1 LMGARASPFLRQENG
16 SVAQAEITMMLRNET
31 WMVALEALWA
41 NKIRAFLTTLGVII
55 GSACIVLV
63 VTVAL
68 SGRRYVIA
76 QIEAVGSNLVYA
88 RLETD
93 PNRPAML
100 QDELSME
107 DMNAAKS
114 AIPGVLAVAGTR
126 DMPSSVI
133 AGSVE
138 RNVNLVGVTEGF
150 QQIRNLLI
158 LNGRFVDAED
168 VSARSRVCLITTQL
182 SNLMFP
188 VSDPIGQNLRV
199 GELSFIVIGV
209 FKERVETFGQSEI
222 RDYSVLIPF
231 PLMKYYLGDTSLD
244 VLYVQAG
251 TPEGVIPT
259 THRLEALL
267 QSRHPTR
274 ARYSVMNF
282 NSILEAARK
291 IALALTVVLVLIGF
305 IALLVSGIGIM
316 NIMLVTVQER
326 TREIG
331 IRKAI
336 GARRSEIL
344 QQFLL
349 EAFLISGFGAV
360 VGILIAVAIPVI
372 VQPLLPGNLRVPVP
386 WESVVLSFLVSCS
399 VGVFFGYLP
408 AERAAKLQPT
418 ESLRYE

>member
-1 LMGARASPFLRQENG
+1 
-16 SVAQAEITMMLRNET
+16 MMLKNET

-41 NKIRAFLTTLGVII
+41 NKVRAFLTTLGVVI

-76 QIEAVGSNLVYA
+76 QIEAVGSNLVLA
-88 RLETD
+88 SLETD
-93 PNRPAML
+93 PNRPVTL
-100 QDELSME
+100 QDELSVE
-107 DMNAAKS
+107 DMAAAKAS
-114 AIPGVLAVAGTR
+114 IPGVVAVAGTR
-126 DMPSSVI
+126 GMQSSVM

-158 LNGRFVDAED
+158 LRGRFLDADD
-168 VSARSRVCLITTQL
+168 VTSRSRVCLITRQL
-182 SNLMFP
+182 ANLMFP
-188 VSDPIGQNLRV
+188 FTNPIGKSLRA
-199 GELSFIVIGV
+199 GELDFTVIGV
-209 FKERVETFGQSEI
+209 FRERVETFGLSEI
-222 RDYSVLIPF
+222 QDYSVLVPF
-231 PLMKYYLGDTSLD
+231 PLMKYYLGDGALD
-244 VLYVQAG
+244 MFYLQER
-251 TPEGVIPT
+251 TPEEVVPATIQ
-259 THRLEALL
+259 LEALL
-267 QSRHPTR
+267 HSRHPTR
-274 ARYSVMNF
+274 ARYTVRNF
-282 NSILEAARK
+282 AAILEAAQT
-291 IALALTVVLVLIGF
+291 IGFALAVVLVLIGF

-316 NIMLVTVQER
+316 NIMLVTVRER

-344 QQFLL
+344 SQFLL
-349 EAFLISGFGAV
+349 EAFLISGFGSV
-360 VGILIAVAIPVI
+360 LGILIAVAIPVM

-386 WESVVLSFLVSCS
+386 WQSVVLAFLVSCS

-408 AERAAKLQPT
+408 AERAAQLQPT

>member
-1 LMGARASPFLRQENG
+1 
-16 SVAQAEITMMLRNET
+16 MMLRNET

-76 QIEAVGSNLVYA
+76 QIEGVGSNLVYA
-88 RLETD
+88 RLDID

-100 QDELSME
+100 QDELSLE
-107 DMNAAKS
+107 DMNAAHT
-114 AIPGVLAVAGTR
+114 AIPGVVTVAGTR
-126 DMPSSVI
+126 GMASSVI

-138 RNVNLVGVTEGF
+138 HNVSLVGVTEGF

-158 LNGRFVDAED
+158 LRGRFLDTED
-168 VSARSRVCLITTQL
+168 VDARSRVCLITSQL
-182 SNLMFP
+182 ADLMFP
-188 VSDPIGQNLRV
+188 LSDPIGHNLRV
-199 GELSFIVIGV
+199 GELSFTVIGV
-209 FKERVETFGQSEI
+209 FKERVETFGLSEI
-222 RDYSVLIPF
+222 QDYTVLIPF
-231 PLMKYYLGDTSLD
+231 PLMKYYLGDTSLEM
-244 VLYVQAG
+244 LYVQAS

-267 QSRHPTR
+267 ASRHPTR
-274 ARYSVMNF
+274 AKYSVQNLS
-282 NSILEAARK
+282 SILEAARR
-291 IALALTVVLVLIGF
+291 IALALTIVLVLIGF

-349 EAFLISGFGAV
+349 EAFLISGFGSV

-386 WESVVLSFLVSCS
+386 WQSVVLSFLVSCS

-408 AERAAKLQPT
+408 ADRAAKLQPT

>member
-1 LMGARASPFLRQENG
+1 
-16 SVAQAEITMMLRNET
+16 MMLRNET

-88 RLETD
+88 RLDTD

-100 QDELSME
+100 QDELSLG
-107 DMNAAKS
+107 DMNAAKDS
-114 AIPGVLAVAGTR
+114 IPGVVAVAGTR

-138 RNVNLVGVTEGF
+138 HNVNLVGATEGF

-158 LNGRFVDAED
+158 SNGRFLDAED
-168 VSARSRVCLITTQL
+168 VSARSRVCLITGQL
-182 SNLMFP
+182 AGLMFP
-188 VSDPIGQNLRV
+188 TSDPIGQNLRV
-199 GELSFIVIGV
+199 GELSFVVIGV

-244 VLYVQAG
+244 TLYVQAG
-251 TPEGVIPT
+251 SPEAVIPT
-259 THRLEALL
+259 TIQMEALL
-267 QSRHPTR
+267 RNRHPTR

-282 NSILEAARK
+282 NAILEAARK

-336 GARRSEIL
+336 GARRGEIL
-344 QQFLL
+344 YQFLL
-349 EAFLISGFGAV
+349 EAFLISGFGSV
-360 VGILIAVAIPVI
+360 VGILIAVLIPVL

-386 WESVVLSFLVSCS
+386 WQSVVLSFLVSCS
-399 VGVFFGYLP
+399 IGVFFGYLP

>member
-1 LMGARASPFLRQENG
+1 
-16 SVAQAEITMMLRNET
+16 MMLRNET

-41 NKIRAFLTTLGVII
+41 NKVRAFLTTLGVII

-76 QIEAVGSNLVYA
+76 QIEGVGSNLVYA
-88 RLETD
+88 RLDID
-93 PNRPAML
+93 PNRSIML
-100 QDELSME
+100 QDELSLE

-114 AIPGVLAVAGTR
+114 GIPGVVTVAGTR
-126 DMPSSVI
+126 GMQSSVLS
-133 AGSVE
+133 GSVE

-158 LNGRFVDAED
+158 LRGRFIDTED
-168 VSARSRVCLITTQL
+168 IHTRSRVCLITTQL
-182 SNLMFP
+182 ANLVFP
-188 VSDPIGQNLRV
+188 FTDPIGHNLRV
-199 GELSFIVIGV
+199 GEFSYTVIGV
-209 FKERVETFGQSEI
+209 FKERVETFGLSEI
-222 RDYSVLIPF
+222 QDYSVLIPF
-231 PLMKYYLGDTSLD
+231 PLMKYYTGDDSLEM
-244 VLYVQAG
+244 LYAQAG
-251 TPEGVIPT
+251 TPEGVIPVT
-259 THRLEALL
+259 NQLEALL
-267 QSRHPTR
+267 KSRHPTR
-274 ARYSVMNF
+274 ARYQVMNLS
-282 NSILEAARK
+282 SILDAARK
-291 IALALTVVLVLIGF
+291 IALALTIVLVLIGL

-316 NIMLVTVQER
+316 NIMLVTVRER

-349 EAFLISGFGAV
+349 EAFLISGFGSV
-360 VGILIAVAIPVI
+360 LGILIAVAIPVI
-372 VQPLLPGNLRVPVP
+372 AQPWLPGNLRVPVP
-386 WESVVLSFLVSCS
+386 WQSVVLAFLVSCS

-408 AERAAKLQPT
+408 AERAARLQPT

>member
-1 LMGARASPFLRQENG
+1 MK
-16 SVAQAEITMMLRNET
+16 IMMLRNET

-41 NKIRAFLTTLGVII
+41 NKIRAFLTTLGVVI

-76 QIEAVGSNLVYA
+76 QIEGVGSNLVYA
-88 RLETD
+88 RLDID
-93 PNRPAML
+93 PNRPIML
-100 QDELSME
+100 QDELSLE

-114 AIPGVLAVAGTR
+114 AIPGVVTVAGTR
-126 DMPSSVI
+126 GMQSSVI

-158 LNGRFVDAED
+158 LRGRFLDADD
-168 VSARSRVCLITTQL
+168 VSSRSRVCLITTQL
-182 SNLMFP
+182 ANLMFP
-188 VSDPIGQNLRV
+188 YTDPIGRSLRV

-209 FKERVETFGQSEI
+209 FRERVETFGLSEI
-222 RDYSVLIPF
+222 QDYSVLVPF
-231 PLMKYYLGDTSLD
+231 PLMKYYLGDTSLEM
-244 VLYVQAG
+244 LYVQAG
-251 TPEGVIPT
+251 SPEAVIPA
-259 THRLEALL
+259 THQLEALL
-267 QSRHPTR
+267 RSRHPTR
-274 ARYSVMNF
+274 ARYSVMNLS
-282 NSILEAARK
+282 SILEAARQ

-316 NIMLVTVQER
+316 NIMLVTVKER

-344 QQFLL
+344 SQFLL
-349 EAFLISGFGAV
+349 EAFLISGFGSV
-360 VGILIAVAIPVI
+360 LGILIAVAIPVM

-386 WESVVLSFLVSCS
+386 WQSVVLAFLVSCS

-408 AERAAKLQPT
+408 ADRAAQLQPT

>member
-1 LMGARASPFLRQENG
+1 
-16 SVAQAEITMMLRNET
+16 MMLRNET

-41 NKIRAFLTTLGVII
+41 NKIRAFLTTLGVVI

-68 SGRRYVIA
+68 SGRRYVIS
-76 QIEAVGSNLVYA
+76 QIEGVGSNLVYA
-88 RLETD
+88 RLDID
-93 PNRPAML
+93 PNRPIML
-100 QDELSME
+100 QDELSLE
-107 DMNAAKS
+107 DMNAAKT
-114 AIPGVLAVAGTR
+114 AIPGVVTVAGTR
-126 DMPSSVI
+126 GMQSSVI

-158 LNGRFVDAED
+158 LRGRFLDAED
-168 VSARSRVCLITTQL
+168 VSSRSRVCLITTQL
-182 SNLMFP
+182 ANLMFP
-188 VSDPIGQNLRV
+188 YTDPIGHSLRV

-209 FKERVETFGQSEI
+209 FRERVETFGLSEI
-222 RDYSVLIPF
+222 QDYTVLVPF
-231 PLMKYYLGDTSLD
+231 PLMKYYLGDTSLEM
-244 VLYVQAG
+244 LYVQAG
-251 TPEGVIPT
+251 SPESVIPA
-259 THRLEALL
+259 THQLEALL
-267 QSRHPTR
+267 SSRHPTR
-274 ARYSVMNF
+274 ARYSVMNLS
-282 NSILEAARK
+282 SILEAARK
-291 IALALTVVLVLIGF
+291 IALALTIVLVLIGF

-316 NIMLVTVQER
+316 NIMLVTVKER

-344 QQFLL
+344 SQFLL
-349 EAFLISGFGAV
+349 EAFLISGFGSLL
-360 VGILIAVAIPVI
+360 GILIAVAIPVM

-386 WESVVLSFLVSCS
+386 WQSVVLAFLVSCS

-408 AERAAKLQPT
+408 ADRAAQLQPT